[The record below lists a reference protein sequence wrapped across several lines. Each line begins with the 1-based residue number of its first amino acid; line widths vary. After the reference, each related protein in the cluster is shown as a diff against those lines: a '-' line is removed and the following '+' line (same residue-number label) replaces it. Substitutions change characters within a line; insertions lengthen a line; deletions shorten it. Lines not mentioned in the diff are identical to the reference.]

1 MNIEGSVIKIMTK
14 MWLFSVN
21 IWKFAVWSNIRIS
34 VVKLSTYRT
43 FLSILFKQVDIAVKM
58 FKEG

>member
-14 MWLFSVN
+14 MRLFSVN
-21 IWKFAVWSNIRIS
+21 IWKFDVWSNIRIS
-34 VVKLSTYRT
+34 VVKLDILRT